1 MRGIRGATQIS
12 ANTVEAMEEAV
23 VELVDALM
31 ARNRLRPE
39 DITWAIF
46 TVTHDLD
53 ADFPARA
60 ARLRGWH
67 QVPMICSR
75 EIPVPG
81 SMPRVVR
88 VLLHVDSD
96 GVTHHVY
103 LRGAQALR
111 PDLHHG
117 VPFQERVDPEAAAAK
132 AAPGP
137 RAGARPAQG
146 GKAKGAAKAAS
157 AGRRARPARQA
168 ARPGRAKKG
177 RGSAR

>member
-12 ANTVEAMEEAV
+12 TNSVEAMEEAV
-23 VELVDALM
+23 VELVRALM

-60 ARLRGWH
+60 ARLAGWH
-67 QVPMICSR
+67 QVPMICSQ

-81 SMPRVVR
+81 SMPRVIR

-96 GVTHHVY
+96 GTRNHVY
-103 LRGAQALR
+103 LRGAEALR
-111 PDLHHG
+111 PDLH
-117 VPFQERVDPEAAAAK
+117 K
-132 AAPGP
+132 
-137 RAGARPAQG
+137 RP
-146 GKAKGAAKAAS
+146 
-157 AGRRARPARQA
+157 
-168 ARPGRAKKG
+168 
-177 RGSAR
+177 

>member
-1 MRGIRGATQIS
+1 MRGIRGATQIA
-12 ANTVEAMEEAV
+12 ANTVQAMEEAV
-23 VELVDALM
+23 GELVRELES
-31 ARNRLRPE
+31 RNDIGPA

-46 TVTHDLD
+46 TVTHDID

-60 ARLRGWH
+60 ARVAGWS

-96 GVTHHVY
+96 GPRNHVY

-111 PDLHHG
+111 PDLH
-117 VPFQERVDPEAAAAK
+117 VKP
-132 AAPGP
+132 
-137 RAGARPAQG
+137 
-146 GKAKGAAKAAS
+146 
-157 AGRRARPARQA
+157 
-168 ARPGRAKKG
+168 
-177 RGSAR
+177 